1 MRKSILTDDPLS
13 ESYIQIESFFQTGLL
28 NGCTEKYI
36 FADGLLKGP
45 PRNLS
50 YLIFPSLALQIF
62 SSHPLL
68 SLCPYYLLL
77 ISSPLSP
84 PHTPISLSLPG
95 VRQRALHA
103 SKAARGDG
111 GPPSPISGGGEHAV
125 VDLAWAAGF
134 KGGEGRAAVGRW
146 ARGGRRVVRAVPR
159 VDPVAAAI
167 PRPDRAVAGGAWQR
181 WEEEHGSGGGGARR

>member
-84 PHTPISLSLPG
+84 PHTPISLSLSLPG

-103 SKAARGDG
+103 LKAARGDG
-111 GPPSPISGGGEHAV
+111 GPPSPISGGGEQAV
-125 VDLAWAAGF
+125 VDLAW
-134 KGGEGRAAVGRW
+134 GGGS
-146 ARGGRRVVRAVPR
+146 
-159 VDPVAAAI
+159 
-167 PRPDRAVAGGAWQR
+167 QR
-181 WEEEHGSGGGGARR
+181 W